1 MYKNCVI
8 CWELFLLKTWNQ
20 VTCNKKECKL
30 QRAKDLKYEKLKN
43 PIYKE
48 NYILKKKKHSKED
61 YLKHKDRC
69 IKNSKKLRYTLICK
83 KCWKEFLW
91 YSKKLIYCSDECE
104 NINLSINRLWIN
116 NPSYR
121 NWFYTSNDRTLHNY
135 KNRLFENNCKLLDNK
150 MLNDKWYLYCENC
163 WVSNSLRFEH
173 HHIIY
178 RSEKPKHE
186 HLHDIN
192 NIILLCI
199 KCHNEFHKCKW
210 IRNDLVKK
218 RKLNLL
224 FWNDVLYK

>member
-1 MYKNCVI
+1 MSKLSLEIQKICTGVEMKTKVKTQTTKIDKVSKSNKNTVAS
-8 CWELFLLKTWNQ
+8 FSQKTN
-20 VTCNKKECKL
+20 
-30 QRAKDLKYEKLKN
+30 
-43 PIYKE
+43 
-48 NYILKKKKHSKED
+48 
-61 YLKHKDRC
+61 
-69 IKNSKKLRYTLICK
+69 
-83 KCWKEFLW
+83 
-91 YSKKLIYCSDECE
+91 
-104 NINLSINRLWIN
+104 
-116 NPSYR
+116 
-121 NWFYTSNDRTLHNY
+121 NDRTLHNY
-135 KNRLFENNCKLLDNK
+135 KYRLFENNCKLLDNK

-210 IRNDLVKK
+210 IRNDLVKE

-224 FWNDVLYK
+224 FWDDVLCK